1 MLVQFNTDKNI
12 EGREALAQE
21 VEASVTDALSRFSDR
36 ITRVEVH
43 VSDVNSHKGGDDDKR
58 CVLEARPK
66 GRDPVSATHQAATL
80 QLALDGATE
89 KLRRVLDSTFGKLDQ
104 R

>member
-12 EGREALAQE
+12 EGRETLAQE
-21 VEASVTDALSRFSDR
+21 VEASVTDALGRFSDR

-43 VSDVNSHKGGDDDKR
+43 VSDVNSLKGGDDDKR

-66 GRDPVSATHQAATL
+66 GRDPISATHQAATL

-89 KLRRVLDSTFGKLDQ
+89 KLKRVLDSTFGKLDQ